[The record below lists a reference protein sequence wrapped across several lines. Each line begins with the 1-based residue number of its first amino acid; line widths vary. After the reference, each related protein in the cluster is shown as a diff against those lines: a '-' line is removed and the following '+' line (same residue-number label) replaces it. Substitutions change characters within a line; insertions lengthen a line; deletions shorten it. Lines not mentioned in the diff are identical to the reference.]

1 MMKRVV
7 AIAIC
12 AACALPV
19 LAQSTILPS
28 RSGTIFGP
36 TGLFSVPTADV
47 LTARKF
53 QIGTHFGRDLST
65 VAVNAGIANFVEVG
79 AAFLDRDDADNRTIA
94 SAKAQFIPTGFENLK
109 IGVGVIDIAKAVE
122 RTGYI
127 MVTTR
132 AKVPLEVEDTISQII
147 LHAGYGTGLFRE
159 KIIGGAEGVL
169 NRKWRVILE
178 YDGDNVNG
186 GLRYSHDEYLRLQA
200 GILRN
205 QLFFS
210 AGYTM
215 EF

>member
-1 MMKRVV
+1 MKKLVLF
-7 AIAIC
+7 AIYAL
-12 AACALPV
+12 CALPV

-65 VAVNAGIANFVEVG
+65 VAVNTGIANFVEIG
-79 AAFLDRDDADNRTIA
+79 AAYLDRDDADNRTIA
-94 SAKAQFIPTGFENLK
+94 SAKVQFIPTGFENLK
-109 IGVGVIDIAKAVE
+109 IGVGVIDIAKSVE

-132 AKVPLEVEDTISQII
+132 AKVPVEVEDTVSQLI

-169 NRKWRVILE
+169 DGKWRVILE
-178 YDGDNVNG
+178 YDGDNLNG
-186 GLRYSHDEYLRLQA
+186 GLRYSHDEFLRLQA
-200 GILRN
+200 GVWRN

-210 AGYTM
+210 AGYTL

>member
-1 MMKRVV
+1 MRKALLF
-7 AIAIC
+7 AIYL
-12 AACALPV
+12 ACALP
-19 LAQSTILPS
+19 LSAQVTTLPS
-28 RSGTIFGP
+28 RSGTILGP

-65 VAVNAGIANFVEVG
+65 VALNAGFANFVELGVSY
-79 AAFLDRDDADNRTIA
+79 LDRDDADNRTIA
-94 SAKAQFIPTGFENLK
+94 NAKVQFIPTGFENLK
-109 IGVGVIDIAKAVE
+109 IGVGVIDVAKAVE

-127 MVTTR
+127 MLTTR
-132 AKVPLEVEDTISQII
+132 AKVPPSVEDTMSQLI

-169 NRKWRVILE
+169 NAKWRVLIE

-186 GLRYSHDEYLRLQA
+186 GLRYSHDENLRLQA
-200 GILRN
+200 GVLRN

-210 AGYTM
+210 AGYTL

>member
-1 MMKRVV
+1 MRKLVLF
-7 AIAIC
+7 AIYAL
-12 AACALPV
+12 CALPV

-79 AAFLDRDDADNRTIA
+79 VAYLDRDDADNRTIA
-94 SAKAQFIPTGFENLK
+94 SAKVQFIPTGFENLK

-132 AKVPLEVEDTISQII
+132 AKVPVEVEDTVSQLI

-169 NRKWRVILE
+169 DGKWRVILE
-178 YDGDNVNG
+178 YDGDNLNG
-186 GLRYSHDEYLRLQA
+186 GLRYSHDEFLRLQA
-200 GILRN
+200 GIWRN

-210 AGYTM
+210 AGYTL

>member
-1 MMKRVV
+1 MRKVF
-7 AIAIC
+7 AIALY

-28 RSGTIFGP
+28 RSSTIFGP

-65 VAVNAGIANFVEVG
+65 VAVNAGFANFVEVG
-79 AAFLDRDDADNRTIA
+79 VSYLDRDDADNRTIA
-94 SAKAQFIPTGFENLK
+94 NAKVQFIPTGFENLK

-132 AKVPLEVEDTISQII
+132 AKVPPDVEDTVSQII

-159 KIIGGAEGVL
+159 KIIGGAEGVIDG
-169 NRKWRVILE
+169 KWRVILE

-210 AGYTM
+210 AGYTL

>member
-1 MMKRVV
+1 MKRLWMSILCLVST
-7 AIAIC
+7 
-12 AACALPV
+12 LP
-19 LAQSTILPS
+19 LSAQVTTLPS
-28 RSGTIFGP
+28 RSGTILGP

-65 VAVNAGIANFVEVG
+65 VALNAGLANFVELGVSY
-79 AAFLDRDDADNRTIA
+79 LDRDDADNRTIA
-94 SAKAQFIPTGFENLK
+94 SAKVQFIPTGFENLK

-127 MVTTR
+127 MFTTR
-132 AKVPLEVEDTISQII
+132 AKVPPSVEDTVSHLI

-159 KIIGGAEGVL
+159 KVIGGAEGVL
-169 NRKWRVILE
+169 SPKWRVIVE

-186 GLRYSHDEYLRLQA
+186 GLRYSHDESLRLQA
-200 GILRN
+200 GVFRN

-210 AGYTM
+210 AGYTL